1 MKINMFDT
9 KKIRNSKNVFIRD
22 VVRNPLLYVMILPLV
37 IFYIIFCYVPMYGA
51 IIAFKDYSPGLGI
64 FNSPWTSDVGMH
76 HFKDFI
82 SGPYFSRV
90 FGNTIVLG
98 FADLIFGF
106 PAPLIFALM
115 LNELTSIKFK
125 KLCQTI
131 TYIPHFISL
140 VVVCGLLHIFL
151 GREGVAND
159 LIELFGGER
168 LNLLAQPQYFK
179 TIFVASGIWQEIGW
193 GSIVYLSTLGSID
206 PGLYEAAEIDGAGRF
221 RRVIHVTIPGI
232 VPTIVTL
239 LILKTGKIFS
249 VSFEKIILLSN
260 DMTIEKA
267 EVISSFVYKRG
278 LIDMDYSYSTAV
290 GLLNS
295 VLNFIIIFATNFLC
309 RRVSETSLW

>member
-1 MKINMFDT
+1 MNINRSCISLH
-9 KKIRNSKNVFIRD
+9 KSKNPFVKDIIT
-22 VVRNPLLYVMILPLV
+22 NPLLYLMIVPLV
-37 IFYIIFCYVPMYGA
+37 AFYIIFCYVPMYGA
-51 IIAFKDYSPGLGI
+51 VIAFKDYSPGVGI
-64 FNSPWTSDVGMH
+64 FKSPWTSELGFH

-115 LNELTSIKFK
+115 LNELKSLKFK
-125 KLCQTI
+125 KICQTI

-140 VVVCGLLHIFL
+140 VVVCGLLQIFL
-151 GREGVAND
+151 GREGIVSD
-159 LIELFGGER
+159 LIALFGGER
-168 LNLLAQPQYFK
+168 ANLLAQPQYFK
-179 TIFVASGIWQEIGW
+179 TIFVASGVWQEVGW
-193 GSIVYLSTLGSID
+193 GSIVYLSALGSID

-221 RRVIHVTIPGI
+221 GRVWHVTLPGI
-232 VPTIVTL
+232 IPTIVTL

-249 VSFEKIILLSN
+249 VSFEKIILLCN

-278 LIDMDYSYSTAV
+278 LVDMDYSYSTAI

-295 VLNFIIIFATNFLC
+295 VLNFIIIFATNYLC